1 MGEVISSIVDRRIV
15 NCAVL
20 GFTSFKKIFL
30 AFHLIGLESSSELTE
45 GLPGDLPEA

>member
-1 MGEVISSIVDRRIV
+1 MGEVISSIVDSRIV

-20 GFTSFKKIFL
+20 GFISFKNFFL
-30 AFHLIGLESSSELTE
+30 AFHLIGLENSELTE